1 MKLSKCLGSSCCC
14 PVASDGCPE
23 TRPAG
28 RDRILRGAS
37 ASSVPCPVSDSGI
50 PGFLESLEW
59 AAAGA
64 AWRGRAPRHCLP
76 GAPAATT
83 QLIRKFPHPAAA
95 IPITAG
101 EPAPGNREAAHPRG
115 KFLCFGVSAREVV
128 FVPQSPG
135 KRPALLLV
143 GVKASHI
150 PQAPAKILIHP
161 WAGALLPKEDGAK
174 GIRKVGGEEE

>member
-1 MKLSKCLGSSCCC
+1 MPWLQLLLPSLIRWMSGDAARGERSNPPRSI
-14 PVASDGCPE
+14 
-23 TRPAG
+23 
-28 RDRILRGAS
+28 RILRALP
-37 ASSVPCPVSDSGI
+37 ASDSGI

-83 QLIRKFPHPAAA
+83 QLIRKFPCPAAA

-115 KFLCFGVSAREVV
+115 KVLCFGVSARGVV
-128 FVPQSPG
+128 FVPRSPG

>member
-1 MKLSKCLGSSCCC
+1 MPWLQLLLPSRIRWMSRD
-14 PVASDGCPE
+14 VACGERSNPP
-23 TRPAG
+23 RSI
-28 RDRILRGAS
+28 RILRAL
-37 ASSVPCPVSDSGI
+37 PVSDSGI

-83 QLIRKFPHPAAA
+83 QLIRKCPRPAAA

-115 KFLCFGVSAREVV
+115 KFLRFGVSAREVV
-128 FVPQSPG
+128 FVPRSPG